1 MQLPTNP
8 WQLTAPQI
16 PKLYKI
22 NNQKKKFKPQIC
34 QIVERDQFTQAI
46 TELGLLEENNKIL
59 KNDILNQNDETF
71 ETSSIHFEN
80 LNYNTSKLNLIKNL
94 CEPPTASQS
103 SLSKNAL
110 RLLHSGQLSDMEF
123 EIQVNNLNN
132 LDHHIDDDEIHTFK
146 AHRVI
151 IAGRC
156 EWFRKALLSG
166 MQEDINR
173 KIIIHDTSPVIFRR
187 LLLYL
192 YGAPIDK
199 TVGVEQ
205 ICELM
210 LLADRYSVDD
220 LKDICETTLL
230 SLIDDQS
237 VICLLGIADQFT
249 TTQLKA
255 DCLSYMSQHGNLVNT
270 DMFLE
275 LPKMLQVCF
284 YFWILNLI

>member
-1 MQLPTNP
+1 M
-8 WQLTAPQI
+8 
-16 PKLYKI
+16 
-22 NNQKKKFKPQIC
+22 
-34 QIVERDQFTQAI
+34 
-46 TELGLLEENNKIL
+46 
-59 KNDILNQNDETF
+59 
-71 ETSSIHFEN
+71 HFEN

-123 EIQVNNLNN
+123 EIQVNNSSEHLIN
-132 LDHHIDDDEIHTFK
+132 DDDEIHTFK

-275 LPKMLQVCF
+275 LPKILQHEVQD
-284 YFWILNLI
+284 LIQWCGRIPEQWGDRDRSSRDNSSRHSLKSPSKNSKSRSRRSSPSYM

>member
-1 MQLPTNP
+1 M
-8 WQLTAPQI
+8 
-16 PKLYKI
+16 
-22 NNQKKKFKPQIC
+22 
-34 QIVERDQFTQAI
+34 
-46 TELGLLEENNKIL
+46 
-59 KNDILNQNDETF
+59 
-71 ETSSIHFEN
+71 
-80 LNYNTSKLNLIKNL
+80 
-94 CEPPTASQS
+94 CEPPIVSQS

-123 EIQVNNLNN
+123 EIQVNNSNS
-132 LDHHIDDDEIHTFK
+132 DHIINDDDDSPPEIHTFK

-249 TTQLKA
+249 TTALKA

-275 LPKMLQVCF
+275 LPKMLQVC
-284 YFWILNLI
+284 LLVLIVN